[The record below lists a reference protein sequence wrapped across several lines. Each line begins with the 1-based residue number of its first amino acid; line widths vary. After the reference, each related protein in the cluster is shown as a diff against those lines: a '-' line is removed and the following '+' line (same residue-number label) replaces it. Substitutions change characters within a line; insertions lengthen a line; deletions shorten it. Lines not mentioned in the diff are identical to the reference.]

1 MKKSMSLVLIIL
13 ICSSFV
19 SGCTSVPDAFTS
31 EEVYKGMKSFV
42 YLVERSMSEEKDYH
56 KERLN
61 SIKPFY
67 EESNDYIYD
76 EYLSEEIEDTD
87 IILSERE
94 REIVGK
100 AYDIDLFVSGYLQ
113 MMSGEVNKDDEM
125 GVLLIESTREM
136 FKDDL
141 RSFSELTGIPI
152 KVRLK

>member
-1 MKKSMSLVLIIL
+1 MVLIML
-13 ICSSFV
+13 ICSSLIT
-19 SGCTSVPDAFTS
+19 GCTSVPDEFTN
-31 EEVYKGMKSFV
+31 EEVYRGMKSFV
-42 YLVERSMSEEKDYH
+42 HLVEKSISDGKDYY

-67 EESNDYIYD
+67 EESNDYIYG

-100 AYDIDLFVSGYLQ
+100 AYSIDLFVSGYLL
-113 MMSGEVNKDDEM
+113 MMSDEINEDDETEA
-125 GVLLIESTREM
+125 LLMETTREM
-136 FKDDL
+136 LKDDL

-152 KVRLK
+152 KVKLR